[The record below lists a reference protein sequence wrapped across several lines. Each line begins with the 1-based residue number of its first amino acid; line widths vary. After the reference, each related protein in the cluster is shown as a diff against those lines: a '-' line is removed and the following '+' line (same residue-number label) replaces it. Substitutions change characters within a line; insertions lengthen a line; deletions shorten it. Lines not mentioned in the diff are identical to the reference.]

1 MVSEAQGRGVGLADI
16 MKVLGHSRMET
27 TMRYLH
33 EDEARM
39 RKAVEIVEEK
49 FADKKKG

>member
-16 MKVLGHSRMET
+16 MKVLGHSKVET
-27 TMRYLH
+27 TPRYLH
-33 EDEARM
+33 EDLGRM

-49 FADKKKG
+49 TRGKS